1 MALPPIP
8 AALKSVSPY
17 LQRADEL
24 RAKEPIIAYWCTYY
38 AAQVG
43 IALKAK
49 DPASRNFL
57 FELLG
62 GLEKMKQDIGP
73 TDAIDMESA
82 SAAFVEN
89 FAFRVFAMADNEDR
103 SGAGNRSTAKK
114 FLAAANFL
122 EVLKTFPK
130 AEVSESNEEKIRY
143 AKWKAA
149 DIAKAYREG
158 RKPTPGP
165 AGSDP
170 GIDAELLQLQN
181 ATAPTFVNTPSF
193 TTTESNAS
201 SSSMTA
207 KGSPPSQSHTPP
219 AAGSPPKV
227 KRTSPRMEPADIANA
242 NRDFPPQTPPRRGAN
257 LGVDVGLQPGGTWG
271 GQHAGDA
278 TPGSWSTAA
287 TPGTATTPQEVIDVP
302 HSPTSHKGKQRSG
315 SGSSSGS
322 GNGLLMRPDGPDGPS
337 PINRP
342 GSNENGKKS
351 VHFTPSVG
359 GLSSTDGTPP
369 VSPTYHSGPPR
380 EPWQGPGGPAPY
392 NGIELPPGFVPHPI
406 QPVFTPG
413 AQGPPFHESPP
424 PQPPHGGLYASAPP
438 LLPGPHDI
446 YASAP
451 PPPPHV
457 PTPVVPPPPTYIS
470 PPTLLSPPPPP
481 PPEPEVELTPAVIA
495 KAQKHCR
502 FAISA
507 LDYEDAEQARRE
519 LRAALAVLGG

>member
-1 MALPPIP
+1 MPMSLPPIP
-8 AALKSVSPY
+8 VPLKTVAPY

-62 GLEKMKQDIGP
+62 ALEKLKAEIGP
-73 TDAIDMESA
+73 TDAIDIEAA

-89 FAFRVFAMADNEDR
+89 FALRVFAMADNEDR

-130 AEVSESNEEKIRY
+130 TEVSESNEEKIRY

-165 AGSDP
+165 VGSDA
-170 GIDAELLQLQN
+170 GIDAELLQLQ
-181 ATAPTFVNTPSF
+181 AAAPPSL
-193 TTTESNAS
+193 S
-201 SSSMTA
+201 STDSTVSAGTVR
-207 KGSPPSQSHTPP
+207 GSPPPP
-219 AAGSPPKV
+219 TAHAPPPGGSPPKV
-227 KRTSPRMEPADIANA
+227 KRTSPRMQSADIENA
-242 NRDFPPQTPPRRGAN
+242 NRPRTPPRKK
-257 LGVDVGLQPGGTWG
+257 LDVDVGLQPGAWG
-271 GQHAGDA
+271 GEHAGDA

-287 TPGTATTPQEVIDVP
+287 TPGTAGNPETFEPP
-302 HSPTSHKGKQRSG
+302 LSPTAQKGKGKERSG
-315 SGSSSGS
+315 SDGSSGD
-322 GNGLLMRPDGPDGPS
+322 GQGGLLLKPDGLGDT
-337 PINRP
+337 NRP
-342 GSNENGKKS
+342 ASTENGKKS
-351 VHFTPSVG
+351 VHFTPSVVG
-359 GLSSTDGTPP
+359 GLSSTDGSPP
-369 VSPTYHSGPPR
+369 VSPTYPSAPHKLWQDSNGSVPHNGTGP
-380 EPWQGPGGPAPY
+380 
-392 NGIELPPGFVPHPI
+392 LGFVPDPNP
-406 QPVFTPG
+406 PVFAPG
-413 AQGPPFHESPP
+413 PHQPPFDESSPLGY
-424 PQPPHGGLYASAPP
+424 GGLQPSAPP
-438 LLPGPHDI
+438 LPPAPGVV
-446 YASAP
+446 YGSAP
-451 PPPPHV
+451 PLPPHI
-457 PTPVVPPPPTYIS
+457 PTPVVPPPPTFVT
-470 PPTLLSPPPPP
+470 PPALLSPPPPP
-481 PPEPEVELTPAVIA
+481 PPEVELTPSVIA

>member
-1 MALPPIP
+1 MALPPTP
-8 AALKSVSPY
+8 APLKSVFPY

-49 DPASRNFL
+49 DAASRNFL

-62 GLEKMKQDIGP
+62 ALEKMKQDIGP
-73 TDAIDMESA
+73 TDAIDIEAA

-89 FAFRVFAMADNEDR
+89 FALRVFAMADNEDR

-165 AGSDP
+165 AGSDS
-170 GIDAELLQLQN
+170 GIDAELLELQN
-181 ATAPTFVNTPSF
+181 TTAPTFLNTPSF
-193 TTTESNAS
+193 TSIESNTS
-201 SSSMTA
+201 SSTTA
-207 KGSPPSQSHTPP
+207 RGSTPTPSQTPPSG
-219 AAGSPPKV
+219 GSPPKVV
-227 KRTSPRMEPADIANA
+227 KRTSPRMGSADIANA
-242 NRDFPPQTPPRRGAN
+242 NRDFSPQTPPRRGAN
-257 LGVDVGLQPGGTWG
+257 LGVDVGLHPGAWG
-271 GQHAGDA
+271 GEHAGQA

-287 TPGTATTPQEVIDVP
+287 TPGTANTPQEPIDP
-302 HSPTSHKGKQRSG
+302 LHSPTLHQRSG

-322 GNGLLMRPDGPDGPS
+322 GGGLLMKPDGPLPY
-337 PINRP
+337 
-342 GSNENGKKS
+342 KS
-351 VHFTPSVG
+351 SWKQRGEEVC

-369 VSPTYHSGPPR
+369 VSPIYHSGPPH
-380 EPWQGPGGPAPY
+380 EPWQAPGGSAPY
-392 NGIELPPGFVPHPI
+392 NGIDLPPGFVPHPN

-424 PQPPHGGLYASAPP
+424 PPQPPHGGLYASAPP
-438 LLPGPHDI
+438 LPPAPGGL

-457 PTPVVPPPPTYIS
+457 PTPVVPPPPTYVS

-481 PPEPEVELTPAVIA
+481 QLEPEVELTPSIIA

>member
-1 MALPPIP
+1 MALPPAP
-8 AALKSVSPY
+8 AALKSLSPY

-24 RAKEPIIAYWCTYY
+24 RAKEPVIAYWCTYY

-49 DPASRNFL
+49 DAASRNFL

-62 GLEKMKQDIGP
+62 TLETMKKEIGP
-73 TDAIDMESA
+73 TDAIDIEAA

-89 FAFRVFAMADNEDR
+89 FALRVFGTADNEDR

-170 GIDAELLQLQN
+170 GIDAELLQLQQ
-181 ATAPTFVNTPSF
+181 AAPPPSF
-193 TTTESNAS
+193 S
-201 SSSMTA
+201 STNSSISTLRA
-207 KGSPPSQSHTPP
+207 SPPSQSHMPFAPTSS
-219 AAGSPPKV
+219 GSPPK
-227 KRTSPRMEPADIANA
+227 KRTSPHMEAADIANA
-242 NRDFPPQTPPRRGAN
+242 NRDFSPQTPPRRGKN
-257 LGVDVGLQPGGTWG
+257 LDVEVGLQPGTWG
-271 GQHAGDA
+271 GEYAGNA
-278 TPGSWSTAA
+278 TPGSWSTTA
-287 TPGTATTPQEVIDVP
+287 TPGMGSTPQEPIDGLP
-302 HSPTSHKGKQRSG
+302 SPTLQKGKGKERSG

-322 GNGLLMRPDGPDGPS
+322 GGLLLRPDEALDM
-337 PINRP
+337 NRP
-342 GSNENGKKS
+342 GSNESGKKS
-351 VHFTPSVG
+351 VHFTPSVVG
-359 GLSSTDGTPP
+359 GSTTDGTPP
-369 VSPTYHSGPPR
+369 VSPVYHSSNA
-380 EPWQGPGGPAPY
+380 PWQGPRDSTPFSA
-392 NGIELPPGFVPHPI
+392 IDLPPGFVPDPH
-406 QPVFTPG
+406 QTPFVPN
-413 AQGPPFHESPP
+413 AHQPPFHESPP
-424 PQPPHGGLYASAPP
+424 PPHGGIHASAPP
-438 LLPGPHDI
+438 LLPAPGRI
-446 YASAP
+446 YGSAP
-451 PPPPHV
+451 HLPPHA
-457 PTPVVPPPPTYIS
+457 PTPVVPPPPTFVA

-481 PPEPEVELTPAVIA
+481 PPEPEVELTPTVIA

>member
-1 MALPPIP
+1 MALSPIP
-8 AALKSVSPY
+8 APLKTVAPY

-49 DPASRNFL
+49 DSASRNFL

-62 GLEKMKQDIGP
+62 ALEKMKADIGP
-73 TDAIDMESA
+73 TDAIDIEAA

-89 FAFRVFAMADNEDR
+89 FALRVFAMADNEDR

-122 EVLKTFPK
+122 EVLKTFPQT
-130 AEVSESNEEKIRY
+130 EVSESNEEKIRY

-165 AGSDP
+165 AGADS
-170 GIDAELLQLQN
+170 GIDAELSQLQ
-181 ATAPTFVNTPSF
+181 ATAPPSF
-193 TTTESNAS
+193 SSTDSNIS
-201 SSSMTA
+201 GGTIR
-207 KGSPPSQSHTPP
+207 GSPPPLSHAPP
-219 AAGSPPKV
+219 SGGSPPKV
-227 KRTSPRMEPADIANA
+227 KRTSPRMESADIANA
-242 NRDFPPQTPPRRGAN
+242 NRDFSPVTPPRRAKN
-257 LGVDVGLQPGGTWG
+257 LDVNIGLQPGTWG
-271 GQHAGDA
+271 GEHAGDA

-287 TPGTATTPQEVIDVP
+287 TPGTGTTPQETFEP
-302 HSPTSHKGKQRSG
+302 PQSPTVQKGKGKERSG

-322 GNGLLMRPDGPDGPS
+322 GHGGLLLKADGLKHPPGSAAHIPD
-337 PINRP
+337 INRP
-342 GSNENGKKS
+342 GSNESGKKS

-369 VSPTYHSGPPR
+369 VSPTYASAPH
-380 EPWQGPGGPAPY
+380 EPWQGPGVSAPH
-392 NGIELPPGFVPHPI
+392 NGTGLPLGFVPDPNQPTFTPSPI
-406 QPVFTPG
+406 Q
-413 AQGPPFHESPP
+413 PPFHES
-424 PQPPHGGLYASAPP
+424 PQPPHGGLYPSAPP
-438 LLPGPHDI
+438 LPPAPGGI
-446 YASAP
+446 YGSAP
-451 PPPPHV
+451 SLPPHT
-457 PTPVVPPPPTYIS
+457 PTPVVPPPPTFVS

-481 PPEPEVELTPAVIA
+481 PPEPEVELTPTVIA

>member
-1 MALPPIP
+1 MALPPTP
-8 AALKSVSPY
+8 VALKSIAPY

-38 AAQVG
+38 AAQLG

-49 DPASRNFL
+49 DTASRNFL
-57 FELLG
+57 FDLLG
-62 GLEKMKQDIGP
+62 ALEKMKADIGP
-73 TDAIDMESA
+73 TDAIDMEAA

-89 FAFRVFAMADNEDR
+89 FALRVFVTADNEDR
-103 SGAGNRSTAKK
+103 SGAGNRFAIFYGTRITYIIPGRSTAKK

-122 EVLKTFPK
+122 EVLKTFPQ
-130 AEVSESNEEKIRY
+130 AEVSDSNEEKIRY

-165 AGSDP
+165 AGGS
-170 GIDAELLQLQN
+170 IDAELAQLQQ
-181 ATAPTFVNTPSF
+181 AAGPPSF
-193 TTTESNAS
+193 TSTNSNAS
-201 SSSMTA
+201 S
-207 KGSPPSQSHTPP
+207 GSTLSGPPPPQVTPP
-219 AAGSPPKV
+219 AGSPPKV

-242 NRDFPPQTPPRRGAN
+242 NRDFLPQTPPRSQKPGVGGGLHPGA
-257 LGVDVGLQPGGTWG
+257 WG
-271 GQHAGDA
+271 GENAGEA

-287 TPGTATTPQEVIDVP
+287 TPGTSTTPQEGIDVP
-302 HSPTSHKGKQRSG
+302 HSPSPLVPGHTRTG

-322 GNGLLMRPDGPDGPS
+322 RNGGLLFKPNGPGNVS
-337 PINRP
+337 PPNRP
-342 GSNENGKKS
+342 ASNESGKKS

-369 VSPTYHSGPPR
+369 VSPIYYSGTPH
-380 EPWQGPGGPAPY
+380 EPWQGPSAPVPF
-392 NGIELPPGFVPHPI
+392 NGADLPLGFVPDPN
-406 QPVFTPG
+406 QPPSIPG
-413 AQGPPFHESPP
+413 PSQPAFSESS
-424 PQPPHGGLYASAPP
+424 PQPPSLHASAPP
-438 LLPGPHDI
+438 
-446 YASAP
+446 Y
-451 PPPPHV
+451 
-457 PTPVVPPPPTYIS
+457 S
-470 PPTLLSPPPPP
+470 PPRQAGCAYTSRSSTTHLRRAAHAAVTPHPPP

-507 LDYEDAEQARRE
+507 LDYEDAEQAKRE

>member
-8 AALKSVSPY
+8 VPLKSVAPY
-17 LQRADEL
+17 IQRADEL
-24 RAKEPIIAYWCTYY
+24 RAKEPVIAYWCTYY

-62 GLEKMKQDIGP
+62 TLEKMKEEIGP
-73 TDAIDMESA
+73 TDAIDIESA

-89 FAFRVFAMADNEDR
+89 FALRVFSMADNEDR

-130 AEVSESNEEKIRY
+130 TEVSDSNEEKIRY

-165 AGSDP
+165 AASDP
-170 GIDAELLQLQN
+170 EIDAELLQLQQ
-181 ATAPTFVNTPSF
+181 ASAPTF
-193 TTTESNAS
+193 
-201 SSSMTA
+201 SSMDSQASGTA
-207 KGSPPSQSHTPP
+207 RGSPPSQAHAPP
-219 AAGSPPKV
+219 SSGSPPKI
-227 KRTSPRMEPADIANA
+227 KRTSPRMDSADIANA
-242 NRDFPPQTPPRRGAN
+242 NRDFIPKTPPRRGQDLDIN
-257 LGVDVGLQPGGTWG
+257 VGLHPGSWG
-271 GQHAGDA
+271 GEGEA

-287 TPGTATTPQEVIDVP
+287 TPGTGGTPQEAMDGP
-302 HSPTSHKGKQRSG
+302 PSPTFQKSKGKERSG
-315 SGSSSGS
+315 SDGNSGS
-322 GNGLLMRPDGPDGPS
+322 GGLLLKPDGFGNANPALD
-337 PINRP
+337 R
-342 GSNENGKKS
+342 NESGKKS
-351 VHFTPSVG
+351 VHFTPSVAG
-359 GLSSTDGTPP
+359 VSSTDGSPP
-369 VSPTYHSGPPR
+369 VSPTYHSGNSR
-380 EPWQGPGGPAPY
+380 EYNPANPTWPGPNSSMPS
-392 NGIELPPGFVPHPI
+392 NGMDLPLGFVP
-406 QPVFTPG
+406 
-413 AQGPPFHESPP
+413 GPNPPSFPNAHASFHES
-424 PQPPHGGLYASAPP
+424 PQPPHGGIYPSAPP
-438 LLPGPHDI
+438 LPPAPGGI
-446 YASAP
+446 YGSAP
-451 PPPPHV
+451 PLPPHV
-457 PTPVVPPPPTYIS
+457 PTPVVPPPPTFVAA
-470 PPTLLSPPPPP
+470 PTLLSPPPP
-481 PPEPEVELTPAVIA
+481 PPEPEVELTPAIIA

>member
-1 MALPPIP
+1 MALPPTP
-8 AALKSVSPY
+8 VALKSIAPY

-38 AAQVG
+38 AAQIG
-43 IALKAK
+43 IGLKAK
-49 DPASRNFL
+49 DTASRNFL

-62 GLEKMKQDIGP
+62 ALEKMKKDIGP
-73 TDAIDMESA
+73 TDAIDIEAA

-89 FAFRVFAMADNEDR
+89 FALRVFAMADNEDR

-122 EVLKTFPK
+122 EVLKTFPQT
-130 AEVSESNEEKIRY
+130 EVSESNEEKIRY

-165 AGSDP
+165 AGGSDP
-170 GIDAELLQLQN
+170 GIDAELLQLQQAAGPPSYPSTDSSASG
-181 ATAPTFVNTPSF
+181 ATV
-193 TTTESNAS
+193 
-201 SSSMTA
+201 
-207 KGSPPSQSHTPP
+207 KGSPPPQQRTPP
-219 AAGSPPKV
+219 SGGSPPKT
-227 KRTSPRMEPADIANA
+227 KRTSPRMEAADIAKA
-242 NRDFPPQTPPRRGAN
+242 NRDFTPQTPPRRKN
-257 LGVDVGLQPGGTWG
+257 LDMDLGLHPGTWG
-271 GQHAGDA
+271 GVNAGEA

-287 TPGTATTPQEVIDVP
+287 TPGTATTPQDIDVP
-302 HSPTSHKGKQRSG
+302 QSPSPIVQIGKGHERTG

-322 GNGLLMRPDGPDGPS
+322 RNGGLLFKPDGPGNGPFHVADTS
-337 PINRP
+337 RP
-342 GSNENGKKS
+342 ASNESVKKS

-369 VSPTYHSGPPR
+369 VSPIYYSGTPH
-380 EPWQGPGGPAPY
+380 EPWQAPSGSAPY
-392 NGIELPPGFVPHPI
+392 NGTDLPLGFVLGPN
-406 QPVFTPG
+406 QPPFISVTP
-413 AQGPPFHESPP
+413 QPPFHESA
-424 PQPPHGGLYASAPP
+424 QPSHDGLYASAPP
-438 LLPGPHDI
+438 LPPAPGGV
-446 YASAP
+446 YGSAP
-451 PPPPHV
+451 PLPPQA
-457 PTPVVPPPPTYIS
+457 PTPVVPPPPTFVT

-481 PPEPEVELTPAVIA
+481 PPEPEPVELTPTVIA

-507 LDYEDAEQARRE
+507 LDYEDAEQARKE

>member
-1 MALPPIP
+1 MALPPTP
-8 AALKSVSPY
+8 VALKSISPY

-24 RAKEPIIAYWCTYY
+24 RAQEPIIAYWCTYY

-43 IALKAK
+43 IGLKAK
-49 DPASRNFL
+49 DTASRNYL

-62 GLEKMKQDIGP
+62 ALEKLKKDIGP
-73 TDAIDMESA
+73 TDAIDIEAA

-89 FAFRVFAMADNEDR
+89 FALRDR

-122 EVLKTFPK
+122 EVLKTFPQ
-130 AEVSESNEEKIRY
+130 AEVSDSNEEKIRY

-165 AGSDP
+165 AGGSDP
-170 GIDAELLQLQN
+170 GIDAELLQLQQ
-181 ATAPTFVNTPSF
+181 AAVAPSF
-193 TTTESNAS
+193 S
-201 SSSMTA
+201 STDSGVSGTV
-207 KGSPPSQSHTPP
+207 KGSPPLQSHVPP
-219 AAGSPPKV
+219 PGGSPPKI

-242 NRDFPPQTPPRRGAN
+242 NRDFSPPRLNN
-257 LGVDVGLQPGGTWG
+257 LGLDAGLNPGSWG
-271 GQHAGDA
+271 SENAGDV

-287 TPGTATTPQEVIDVP
+287 TPGTATTPQDIDVP
-302 HSPTSHKGKQRSG
+302 PAPFPLGKGHERTG

-322 GNGLLMRPDGPDGPS
+322 RNGGLLLRPDGLGNAALAS
-337 PINRP
+337 ATIRP
-342 GSNENGKKS
+342 ASNESGKKS

-359 GLSSTDGTPP
+359 GLSATDGTPP
-369 VSPTYHSGPPR
+369 VSPTYYSGTPH
-380 EPWQGPGGPAPY
+380 EPWQGAGGSVPLTGT
-392 NGIELPPGFVPHPI
+392 NLPLGFVPDPN
-406 QPVFTPG
+406 Q
-413 AQGPPFHESPP
+413 PPFISDPALH
-424 PQPPHGGLYASAPP
+424 QPAQGGLYPSAPP
-438 LLPGPHDI
+438 LPPAPGGKYGSVPSFPQ
-446 YASAP
+446 A
-451 PPPPHV
+451 
-457 PTPVVPPPPTYIS
+457 PTPVVPPPPTFIA

-481 PPEPEVELTPAVIA
+481 PPEPEPVELTPTVIA

>member
-1 MALPPIP
+1 MALPPTP
-8 AALKSVSPY
+8 VALKSITPY
-17 LQRADEL
+17 LLRADEL

-38 AAQVG
+38 AAQLG

-49 DPASRNFL
+49 DTASRNFL

-62 GLEKMKQDIGP
+62 ALEKMKKEIGP
-73 TDAIDMESA
+73 TDAIDMEAA

-89 FAFRVFAMADNEDR
+89 FALRVFVMADNEDR
-103 SGAGNRSTAKK
+103 AGAGNRSTAKK

-122 EVLKTFPK
+122 EVLKTFPQND
-130 AEVSESNEEKIRY
+130 VSDSNEEKIRY

-165 AGSDP
+165 AAGSDLS
-170 GIDAELLQLQN
+170 IDAELSQLQQ
-181 ATAPTFVNTPSF
+181 AAAPSF
-193 TTTESNAS
+193 TSTTSNAS
-201 SSSMTA
+201 SGTIFS
-207 KGSPPSQSHTPP
+207 GSTPHVTPP
-219 AAGSPPKV
+219 AGSPPKV

-242 NRDFPPQTPPRRGAN
+242 NRDFPPQTPPRNHAS
-257 LGVDVGLQPGGTWG
+257 GLDSGLRPGIWG
-271 GQHAGDA
+271 GQNAGEA

-287 TPGTATTPQEVIDVP
+287 TPGTSTTPQEGFDVP
-302 HSPTSHKGKQRSG
+302 QSPSPMAAGHTKTG

-322 GNGLLMRPDGPDGPS
+322 RNGGLLFQPDGLGNASHPAP
-337 PINRP
+337 PNRP
-342 GSNENGKKS
+342 GSNDSGKKS

-359 GLSSTDGTPP
+359 GLSSTDGSPP
-369 VSPTYHSGPPR
+369 VSPVYYSGAPP
-380 EPWQGPGGPAPY
+380 EPWQGPSAPAPY
-392 NGIELPPGFVPHPI
+392 GADLPLGFVLDPN
-406 QPVFTPG
+406 QPPSIPG
-413 AQGPPFHESPP
+413 PSQPAFPEP
-424 PQPPHGGLYASAPP
+424 PQPPSSAPPVPPAPGGMYGSAPP
-438 LLPGPHDI
+438 L
-446 YASAP
+446 P
-451 PPPPHV
+451 PQV
-457 PTPVVPPPPTYIS
+457 PTPVVPPPPIFVA

>member
-1 MALPPIP
+1 MALPPTP
-8 AALKSVSPY
+8 APLKTVSPY

-62 GLEKMKQDIGP
+62 ALEKMKQEIGP
-73 TDAIDMESA
+73 TDAIDIEAA

-165 AGSDP
+165 AGSDS
-170 GIDAELLQLQN
+170 GIDAELLELQN
-181 ATAPTFVNTPSF
+181 TAAPTLLNTPSF
-193 TTTESNAS
+193 TSMESNT
-201 SSSMTA
+201 SSMTA
-207 KGSPPSQSHTPP
+207 RGSPPTQSYAPP
-219 AAGSPPKV
+219 SGGSPPKV
-227 KRTSPRMEPADIANA
+227 TKRTSPRMESADIANA

-257 LGVDVGLQPGGTWG
+257 LDVDVGLQPGAWG
-271 GQHAGDA
+271 GQLAGEA

-287 TPGTATTPQEVIDVP
+287 TPGTANTPQEPTDP
-302 HSPTSHKGKQRSG
+302 PRSPPFHKARRSLPYKSTWKQRG
-315 SGSSSGS
+315 
-322 GNGLLMRPDGPDGPS
+322 
-337 PINRP
+337 
-342 GSNENGKKS
+342 E
-351 VHFTPSVG
+351 
-359 GLSSTDGTPP
+359 
-369 VSPTYHSGPPR
+369 
-380 EPWQGPGGPAPY
+380 EGPGGFAPS
-392 NGIELPPGFVPHPI
+392 NGIDLPPGFVPHPN
-406 QPVFTPG
+406 QPIF
-413 AQGPPFHESPP
+413 GPPFHESSPP
-424 PQPPHGGLYASAPP
+424 PPPPHGGLYASAPP
-438 LLPGPHDI
+438 LPPAPDGI

-451 PPPPHV
+451 PAPPHV
-457 PTPVVPPPPTYIS
+457 PTPVVPPPPTYVS
-470 PPTLLSPPPPP
+470 PPTLMSPPPPP
-481 PPEPEVELTPAVIA
+481 QPEPEVELTPGVIA